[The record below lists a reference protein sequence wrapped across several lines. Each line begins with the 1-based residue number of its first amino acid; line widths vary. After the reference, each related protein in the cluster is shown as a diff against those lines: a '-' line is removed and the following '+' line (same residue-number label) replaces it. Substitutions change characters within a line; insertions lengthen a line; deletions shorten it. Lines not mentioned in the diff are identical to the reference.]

1 MRLHVVLLGLVGCSS
16 GSSSSSEPP
25 GPATVG
31 TGGGEPSAEDAGTIH
46 APPFS
51 RTARTTEGLS
61 VPGGSY
67 ARMYATTDGGVT
79 AEAALATVSGFQL
92 DEYET
97 TVGRFRGF
105 VTAWNGGAGYLP
117 PTGAAKHAHL
127 NGGQGLTNTEGGF
140 ETGWLASNDAAV
152 APTND
157 HLACEASA
165 TWTPSPGANESLSIN
180 CVNWWEAYAFCAWDG
195 GFLPSEAEWEYTAAG
210 GDEERAYPWGATDPG
225 TENAY
230 AIYACNY
237 PLGSGS
243 CLGGPAPVGTA
254 AMGGGR
260 WGQLD
265 LAGNVNE
272 WTLDSY
278 GPYVTPCTDC
288 ANLDATSFRVVR
300 GGYFADDEEY
310 LLPTSRSDDAPQ
322 SRSACIGFR
331 CARGP

>member
-1 MRLHVVLLGLVGCSS
+1 
-16 GSSSSSEPP
+16 
-25 GPATVG
+25 
-31 TGGGEPSAEDAGTIH
+31 
-46 APPFS
+46 
-51 RTARTTEGLS
+51 
-61 VPGGSY
+61 
-67 ARMYATTDGGVT
+67 MYATTDGGVT